1 MRVALR
7 LSSLEVPMHT
17 LADYLFLGAVL
28 LPPISLAVGFLILVS
43 PKAIARAERTDIA
56 AAKAH

>member
-1 MRVALR
+1 
-7 LSSLEVPMHT
+7 MHT